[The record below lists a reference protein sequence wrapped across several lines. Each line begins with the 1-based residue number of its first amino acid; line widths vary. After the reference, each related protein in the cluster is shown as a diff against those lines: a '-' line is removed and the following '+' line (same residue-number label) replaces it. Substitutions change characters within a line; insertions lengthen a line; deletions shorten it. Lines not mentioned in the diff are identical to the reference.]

1 MKMEWL
7 DTSVT
12 VIWSPVRAESE
23 LFWVILGVFL
33 ADLGRYCGWGATL
46 WPGNLPLRPENL
58 TYDRLMKIE
67 WLITTI
73 VILDPRYVHTHD
85 IVIESQV
92 VAQVYRVIRSDFVTH
107 KLLQVVVNC
116 LCRVSDPPRMF
127 KNGVWTWLILLWGS
141 LLADGTWDVSFRSHN
156 MSFCFLMVFYFEV
169 ILVHTFGG

>member
-1 MKMEWL
+1 M
-7 DTSVT
+7 
-12 VIWSPVRAESE
+12 
-23 LFWVILGVFL
+23 
-33 ADLGRYCGWGATL
+33 
-46 WPGNLPLRPENL
+46 RPENL

-116 LCRVSDPPRMF
+116 LCRASDPLRMF
-127 KNGVWTWLILLWGS
+127 KNGV
-141 LLADGTWDVSFRSHN
+141 
-156 MSFCFLMVFYFEV
+156 
-169 ILVHTFGG
+169 